1 MKKLLILF
9 FALPLLTNAQIVS
22 VQDSSGYLFSVNPL
36 TGAKVQLT
44 IPQTG
49 QSGKVLSTDGV
60 RFSWLTPLSNPMTT
74 GGDLIYGG
82 ASGTPTRL
90 PNGTANFVLQS
101 NGTTLAPSWVALAG
115 GGNALTSNPLS
126 QFASTTSAQFMGVIS
141 DETGGAGV
149 VVGSASPAFT
159 GTPTVG
165 TLGYAASNPLL
176 TLQSSVNAFNQL
188 IIQNSSNGVA
198 ASSDIIVNND
208 QSTNTTFYGDFGMN
222 SSGYTGSPL
231 SNVPNTVY
239 LMSTSAP
246 LLIGTTTAHAINFVT
261 NDSTGSAMTIGSDGV
276 VTIPNLT
283 DGTTFIATAGGTTT
297 LTKQSTRYQIFTGSL
312 TQIVVLPDA
321 RTLTL
326 GKKYYIDNN
335 STGAVTIN
343 TNGGATLYTLAGN
356 HDVFFVLGDN
366 STAAGVWDTNVFG
379 NLDIANTWSA
389 TQTLATGTTAIA
401 PLNIPVG
408 VMKTTPATGDITRGA
423 DGIFTACVAASEN
436 GVVPSTQY
444 SVVASDFTLSAA
456 SGVQSAFPTTG
467 DVWTVAA
474 NTLYE
479 VEGNYIM
486 TTGTTTTK
494 TTAIAFALTTATV
507 NYVSLN
513 VQGWNAV
520 PNTVATAQG
529 TVQMTQVGSVVIT
542 ATATTAG
549 VGIYF
554 KGTISF
560 GTGGQITPQINFSAN
575 PGGTNLMKAGS
586 YIKFTKLGANTFS
599 TIGNV
604 N

>member
-1 MKKLLILF
+1 MKRLLILF

-36 TGAKVQLT
+36 TGTKTQLT

-126 QFASTTSAQFMGVIS
+126 QFAATTSAQLNSVIS
-141 DETGGAGV
+141 DESGTGNMLTTNGD
-149 VVGSASPAFT
+149 GSALTGLTATQVGLGNVTNESKATMFT
-159 GTPTVG
+159 NSALTGITNANNLANGWTPV
-165 TLGYAASNPLL
+165 
-176 TLQSSVNAFNQL
+176 
-188 IIQNSSNGVA
+188 
-198 ASSDIIVNND
+198 
-208 QSTNTTFYGDFGMN
+208 
-222 SSGYTGSPL
+222 
-231 SNVPNTVY
+231 
-239 LMSTSAP
+239 TSA
-246 LLIGTTTAHAINFVT
+246 A
-261 NDSTGSAMTIGSDGV
+261 
-276 VTIPNLT
+276 
-283 DGTTFIATAGGTTT
+283 GTTT
-297 LTKQSTRYQIFTGSL
+297 LTAASTRNIEITGTT
-312 TQIVVLPDA
+312 TQTVVLPDA
-321 RTLTL
+321 TTLSVGTS
-326 GKKYYIDNN
+326 YHIDNN
-335 STGAVTIN
+335 STGAVTVN
-343 TNGGATLYTLAGN
+343 TNGGATLIVAEGIS
-356 HDVFFVLGDN
+356 DVNLTCTSIGT
-366 STAAGVWDTNVFG
+366 SAGVWDYDYSG
-379 NLDIANTWSA
+379 R
-389 TQTLATGTTAIA
+389 G
-401 PLNIPVG
+401 G
-408 VMKTTPATGDITRGA
+408 VNAA
-423 DGIFTACVAASEN
+423 DM
-436 GVVPSTQY
+436 Y

-456 SGVQSAFPTTG
+456 LGVQSCFPTTG

-554 KGTISF
+554 KGMISV

-586 YIKFTKLGANTFS
+586 YIKFRRLGPNTFS